1 MMEPIVWL
9 YRVVEAD
16 ADPLR
21 IPPRPYPV
29 RSPAQSGP
37 SWHEPASA
45 SGGDL
50 NDEIPFAPC
59 WQ

>member
-21 IPPRPYPV
+21 IPPRPYRA
-29 RSPAQSGP
+29 RSTEDAPRVALSRD
-37 SWHEPASA
+37 
-45 SGGDL
+45 GGNVWDM
-50 NDEIPFAPC
+50 IWPR
-59 WQ
+59 WVG